1 MGNPLPAAA
10 TIGDP
15 TICRRENIYVSDR
28 DTVVTL
34 NPSGLNQRSSRVY
47 HKSIAL
53 KILAVTADIAVFT
66 CVHNLFYNPYSN
78 ISLCQGLE
86 V

>member
-15 TICRRENIYVSDR
+15 TICRREIEILLFKPVYQ
-28 DTVVTL
+28 
-34 NPSGLNQRSSRVY
+34 GL
-47 HKSIAL
+47 
-53 KILAVTADIAVFT
+53 LAVATDIAVFA